1 MTCDAWTPDALVT
14 FWTPNAQPIL
24 DTWRPGQLLD
34 TWRPDTWLPNNF
46 GHLTPGNFW
55 TPDAPL
61 NFWTP
66 DARTFLDTWRPY
78 TWCPIQSMKT
88 CCPDT
93 TFQMKSLFV
102 SQFSNF
108 NAFIWKSFIQLYS
121 YHHSRKLDFSYL
133 QTMALAIYEII
144 WHYWLISNVNYWV
157 WRIQNYFRLNVK
169 YNLK

>member
-66 DARTFLDTWRPY
+66 DARTFLT
-78 TWCPIQSMKT
+78 
-88 CCPDT
+88 PDAHT
-93 TFQMKSLFV
+93 LDAQFNLWTPVAQTQPFKWNVSLCHSFQIVIFV
-102 SQFSNF
+102 FLNHL
-108 NAFIWKSFIQLYS
+108 LYS
-121 YHHSRKLDFSYL
+121 YYHSRMLDFSYL
-133 QTMALAIYEII
+133 QTMALVIYEII
-144 WHYWLISNVNYWV
+144 WHYWIISNVNYWV
-157 WRIQNYFRLNVK
+157 
-169 YNLK
+169 